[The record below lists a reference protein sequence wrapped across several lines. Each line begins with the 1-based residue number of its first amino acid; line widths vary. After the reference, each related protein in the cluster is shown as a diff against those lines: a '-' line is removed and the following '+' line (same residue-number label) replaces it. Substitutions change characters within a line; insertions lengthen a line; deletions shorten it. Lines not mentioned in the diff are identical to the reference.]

1 MLYAAFRDPNGNPHT
16 NIYYSFE
23 DFHRD
28 TFSPLHEIIGLV
40 EFKTHGKTYA
50 ERKESARDT
59 AIKFCNLDAEMSG
72 GLSWGELADVGAWF
86 ETIAKRYG
94 LVEEFREN
102 GII

>member
-23 DFHRD
+23 DFHRE
-28 TFSPLHEIIGLV
+28 TFSPENEIIGLV
-40 EFKTHGKTYA
+40 EFRTHGKTYA
-50 ERKESARDT
+50 DRKESTRET
-59 AIKFCNLDAEMSG
+59 AIMFQSIDSDMSG
-72 GLSWGELADVGAWF
+72 GLSWGELADVSAWF
-86 ETIAKRYG
+86 ETMAKRYG